1 MVKYN
6 QLTAHSS
13 QLTAH
18 SSQLTAHSSQLTNA
32 YSHNY
37 LLTNLLPNLNF
48 SITSFILAIALLL
61 TVSSEAYSATADVG
75 GSLGP
80 QAPLQAP
87 EVSQTADAPV
97 TTFEG
102 FNDSSTQAQNFEG
115 EIDSSQAQTLQ
126 QQDTNEINTEANA
139 STQDTPLTDNEINNY
154 FNEILESGT
163 TTGNTIGRLFRGL
176 PRYGMSFFRRSP
188 STYAPMESVP
198 VAQDYRINVGDTMTL
213 SIWGIPEEGNFNFT
227 VGRDGMARLRRI
239 GAVRLAGYTFAEA
252 ERILRAKLNQYYTGY
267 QMYLSMGRLSSIMVY
282 VTGNARRPGAY
293 TISSFSTLVNA
304 LLVSGGPSANGTLR
318 RIELR
323 RDGRT
328 IAVFDM
334 YAMLMKG
341 DKSQDVRLQAGD
353 VIYIPP
359 VGDLIGIAGEIQ
371 QPGVYE
377 LNGATRV
384 QDLLYIA
391 GGLNARTFTGRIQYY
406 KIIDHTYAS
415 AIEGTIAEFED
426 TILQDGD
433 ILRLYPVFNYTTSIV
448 ISGALFN
455 PGTYAIIPNVTKI
468 SDIIKRAGGLVITSS
483 NKAIITR
490 VTPTLSGPAH
500 ERYTID
506 LAKALQGDPA
516 NDLKLQANDRI
527 NVMSIPE
534 WKAQLTVTIAGEVK
548 IPGTYYMFPGEKL
561 SDLIQRAE
569 GFTDKAYVRGAIFT
583 RRSVAAQQR
592 ASLSSMADQ
601 MELDLLQA
609 VQDSTSA
616 GTNALYQRHRQLINK
631 LRTLD
636 IMGRVVTKID
646 TPKNIIGTE
655 WDYELQNGDRL
666 YIPEFPLT
674 VNVMGAVYT
683 AQTLTYRSNMSIN
696 SCINASGGAIKAAH
710 KRMLYLI
717 KSDGTVLKLTRST
730 AALTSKEW
738 KAPPGFSANIEP
750 GDTIVV
756 PLKNLDR
763 HTIESLRDTI
773 DIIYKVAIS
782 AGVVIRDF
790 D

>member
-1 MVKYN
+1 M
-6 QLTAHSS
+6 
-13 QLTAH
+13 
-18 SSQLTAHSSQLTNA
+18 
-32 YSHNY
+32 
-37 LLTNLLPNLNF
+37 
-48 SITSFILAIALLL
+48 
-61 TVSSEAYSATADVG
+61 
-75 GSLGP
+75 
-80 QAPLQAP
+80 
-87 EVSQTADAPV
+87 
-97 TTFEG
+97 
-102 FNDSSTQAQNFEG
+102 
-115 EIDSSQAQTLQ
+115 
-126 QQDTNEINTEANA
+126 
-139 STQDTPLTDNEINNY
+139 
-154 FNEILESGT
+154 
-163 TTGNTIGRLFRGL
+163 
-176 PRYGMSFFRRSP
+176 
-188 STYAPMESVP
+188 
-198 VAQDYRINVGDTMTL
+198 
-213 SIWGIPEEGNFNFT
+213 
-227 VGRDGMARLRRI
+227 
-239 GAVRLAGYTFAEA
+239 
-252 ERILRAKLNQYYTGY
+252 
-267 QMYLSMGRLSSIMVY
+267 
-282 VTGNARRPGAY
+282 
-293 TISSFSTLVNA
+293 
-304 LLVSGGPSANGTLR
+304 
-318 RIELR
+318 
-323 RDGRT
+323 
-328 IAVFDM
+328 
-334 YAMLMKG
+334 
-341 DKSQDVRLQAGD
+341 
-353 VIYIPP
+353 
-359 VGDLIGIAGEIQ
+359 
-371 QPGVYE
+371 
-377 LNGATRV
+377 
-384 QDLLYIA
+384 LYIA